1 MKKAICI
8 GINNYPG
15 TANDLKG
22 CVNDAND
29 WAGLLENFGFE
40 TRIILDGEATKS
52 SILNAFGALLNE
64 ASAGDVVVVTY
75 SGHGTQVLDKSGD
88 EVDGYDEAL
97 YVYDGSIVDDD
108 LRTVL
113 EQANRDAQIIFISDS
128 CFSGTVTRALISGSS
143 KPRFVKTDEI
153 PLSAPLK
160 KRFLSKVTEEEMVEV
175 LLTGCSDS
183 EYSYDANIN
192 GRWNGAMTANAV
204 SIMNPDLTYSEFYSR
219 LRKLLPSDSY
229 PQTPQLEGS
238 TANKNRKV
246 FSSKTDSG
254 NEEPGDPGSGE
265 EGGSGSSGCFS
276 MLITLVAV
284 LSVLLLLAVLS

>member
-29 WAGLLENFGFE
+29 WAGLLEGFGFE
-40 TRIILDGEATKS
+40 TRKILDAEATKS
-52 SILNAFGALLNE
+52 SILSAFGTLVTE

-75 SGHGTQVLDKSGD
+75 SGHGTQVLDQSGD
-88 EVDGYDEAL
+88 EADSYDEAL

-108 LRTVL
+108 LRAVL
-113 EQANRDAQIIFISDS
+113 EQTNRDAQVIFISDS
-128 CFSGTVTRALISGSS
+128 CFSGTVTRALISESS

-153 PLSAPLK
+153 PPAAVLK
-160 KRFLSKVTEEEMVEV
+160 KRFLAKVTEEEMVEV

-183 EYSYDANIN
+183 EYSYDAYIN

-219 LRKLLPSDSY
+219 LRKVLPSDSY

-238 TANKNRKV
+238 TTNKNRKV
-246 FSSKTDSG
+246 FSPKTDSG
-254 NEEPGDPGSGE
+254 DEEPGNGDGDE
-265 EGGSGSSGCFS
+265 DSGSSGCLS
-276 MLITLVAV
+276 ALITLVAV
-284 LSVLLLLAVLS
+284 LSVLMLLVVLS